1 MINTTTRLVNF
12 LSDGQARKTY
22 RNAIKVIEDLHIFD
36 ILREI
41 QSDIPLSTG
50 SHTDGK
56 DIDLMNYHRMYGYMQ
71 ALNDVEYLVESR
83 ESKATIQS
91 PDFGAYDSLM
101 KEGYSA
107 EEIKKMLSNE

>member
-22 RNAIKVIEDLHIFD
+22 RDAIKVIEDLHIFD

-83 ESKATIQS
+83 EISEAQS
-91 PDFGAYDSLM
+91 PDFGAYESLL

-107 EEIKKMLSNE
+107 EEIKKMLEND

>member
-1 MINTTTRLVNF
+1 MINTTNRLVELLKNK
-12 LSDGQARKTY
+12 QARKEY
-22 RNAIKVIEDLHIFD
+22 SNAIQVIKGLRIFD

-41 QSDIPLSTG
+41 QSDMSLGIGVNS
-50 SHTDGK
+50 DGK

-71 ALNDVEYLVESR
+71 ALNDIEYLVENR
-83 ESKATIQS
+83 ESQKAQA

-107 EEIKKMLSNE
+107 AEIKKMLEE